1 MTTVTA
7 GNNLCKTAI
16 KHGQRLIFLV
26 SRRRV
31 RPLTDTIPFLMKSTM
46 KSVLSLALLLAALW
60 GGSLQ
65 TQARE
70 VININRNW
78 RFFSNSH
85 TSDNATAVNL
95 PHTWNRD
102 AIGGHSDYYRGVG
115 NYLKEIKIPEAWRG
129 KRVFIRFG
137 AGGTVASLVVNAL
150 ENN

>member
-1 MTTVTA
+1 
-7 GNNLCKTAI
+7 
-16 KHGQRLIFLV
+16 
-26 SRRRV
+26 
-31 RPLTDTIPFLMKSTM
+31 M
-46 KSVLSLALLLAALW
+46 KSVLSLALLLAALL

-102 AIGGHSDYYRGVG
+102 AIGGHSDYYRGV
-115 NYLKEIKIPEAWRG
+115 EIGRAH
-129 KRVFIRFG
+129 V
-137 AGGTVASLVVNAL
+137 
-150 ENN
+150 